1 MSGMPTA
8 APVVGEDLPAHS
20 RYIRPK
26 QGRWV
31 GALLDLALRI
41 LVKWPLGLHID
52 LLALRRRMAALNR
65 QVEPASP
72 GIRRQPLQCH
82 GVSAEWL
89 VPEAGEARRVLLYLH
104 GGAFVVR
111 TPDLHAAM
119 LAPWCRALDARALM
133 VDYRLSPEHPY
144 PAALDDCLAA
154 YRWLLDQGIAPQD
167 IVIAGDSAGGN
178 LALASLQRLRAE
190 DLPMPACAVL
200 LSPFLDFSLGGRSAL
215 DNARRDPV
223 FDLAFA
229 IGIRA
234 FYASPAEYLDPG
246 VSPLFGSFRGLP
258 PLLFQVGSS
267 EMLLDDSVRAAA
279 LAEAAGVPVQL
290 EIWHRLPHVFQA
302 MAILPQAR
310 AAAGSI
316 VEFIRRHTGWEAAQ
330 RLTAL

>member
-1 MSGMPTA
+1 MSGSPHEVLIAGKAMPDRVRHVRPGRGRWIA
-8 APVVGEDLPAHS
+8 ALVNLILRIAVKWQLGLHVDLPA
-20 RYIRPK
+20 
-26 QGRWV
+26 
-31 GALLDLALRI
+31 LRQ
-41 LVKWPLGLHID
+41 
-52 LLALRRRMAALNR
+52 RMAVLNR
-65 QVEPASP
+65 KVSPNAP
-72 GIRRQPLQCH
+72 GIRRQPQQCH
-82 GVSAEWL
+82 GIPAEWL
-89 VPEAGEARRVLLYLH
+89 IPEPGGTQRVLLYIH
-104 GGAFVVR
+104 GGAFVAR

-119 LAPWCRALDARALM
+119 LSPWCLALNARALM
-133 VDYRLSPEHPY
+133 VDYRLAPEHPH
-144 PAALDDCLAA
+144 PAALDDCLVA

-167 IVIAGDSAGGN
+167 IVVAGDSAGGN
-178 LALASLQRLRAE
+178 LALASLQRLQAE
-190 DLPMPACAVL
+190 GLPLPACAVL

-229 IGIRA
+229 VGIRA